1 MKDQKSLD
9 EKVSDYE
16 KWDRARSIF
25 LESLMQADHHLRSC
39 AYNQQCYDELMEIRD
54 DVIERTRN
62 MINPRVPKSKFG
74 EKNDLPNPST
84 MTPSGEI
91 SDTLL
96 SGALG
101 DYYKNGGN
109 KDEQ

>member
-1 MKDQKSLD
+1 MSEEQTPQ
-9 EKVSDYE
+9 EA
-16 KWDRARSIF
+16 WDRGRTLL
-25 LESLMQADHHLRSC
+25 LESLYKPDTKLRGC

-54 DVIERTRN
+54 DVIDKTRN